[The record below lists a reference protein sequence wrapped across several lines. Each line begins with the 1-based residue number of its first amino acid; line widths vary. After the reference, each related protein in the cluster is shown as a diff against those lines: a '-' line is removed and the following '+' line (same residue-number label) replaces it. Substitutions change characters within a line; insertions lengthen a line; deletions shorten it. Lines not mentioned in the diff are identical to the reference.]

1 MKQTFFYFL
10 ILIGISLKSQNL
22 VLSQS
27 FNQPAV
33 GDTNLVYPM
42 DTLGFSSGIVVLLM
56 TGYTAAAL
64 LFFHLSEIKI

>member
-22 VLSQS
+22 VLTQS
-27 FNQPAV
+27 FNQPTV

-42 DTLGFSSGIVVLLM
+42 DTLGFSSAMPIGLIGNNI
-56 TGYTAAAL
+56 TIY
-64 LFFHLSEIKI
+64 